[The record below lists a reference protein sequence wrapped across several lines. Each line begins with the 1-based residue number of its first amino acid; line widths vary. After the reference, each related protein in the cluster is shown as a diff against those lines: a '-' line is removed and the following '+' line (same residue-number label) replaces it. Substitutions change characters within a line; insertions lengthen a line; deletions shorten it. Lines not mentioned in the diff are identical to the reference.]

1 MIRIVFFDDDGFLTP
16 IEVVRLAGALGE
28 FVTETEAKH
37 LASSS
42 ASGRIDF
49 NTFVTWWQD
58 GDDEIDEEDILRF
71 SSKHFDEDTVH
82 FPPVDRKSSGCFWG
96 NVAQDSDDKNDDDEG
111 HTDADGFVLE
121 TEDGVEAYKEFKG
134 TKTGSIEL
142 GVGDT
147 LHFMVHFLDKDG
159 KEIEHDED
167 GHDDHGHDD
176 HGDEEDGV
184 RVSEIGRAHV

>member
-1 MIRIVFFDDDGFLTP
+1 MSKIDISTSRNYLYTL
-16 IEVVRLAGALGE
+16 LAG
-28 FVTETEAKH
+28 FVLLFAVSCE
-37 LASSS
+37 
-42 ASGRIDF
+42 
-49 NTFVTWWQD
+49 
-58 GDDEIDEEDILRF
+58 
-71 SSKHFDEDTVH
+71 
-82 FPPVDRKSSGCFWG
+82 
-96 NVAQDSDDKNDDDEG
+96 DKNDDDEG

-184 RVSEIGRAHV
+184 RVSGFNAAVAKIAMVEHEEEGHDDHDDEHGDKVLEVVGVSTGSTGFKLELMHGDHADYTSTNNVPVVVK